1 MYLKMARLAPPF
13 IRHVDEWLDR
23 IQISLGCERHLQ
35 VTRAPVANAGYI
47 ACVGQ
52 HRECG
57 GGVYVQIKQQA
68 IFAVEYDGGKVLQA
82 FEGCIQPQLFANFVA
97 VPLLHKSNKYP
108 ASKCRSASY

>member
-1 MYLKMARLAPPF
+1 MYCVSSYQKRSDYRLTFSF
-13 IRHVDEWLDR
+13 IRRVDERLDR

-35 VTRAPVANAGYI
+35 VARAPEANADYI

-68 IFAVEYDGGKVLQA
+68 ILAVEYDGGKVFQA
-82 FEGCIQPQLFANFVA
+82 SELRFTQ
-97 VPLLHKSNKYP
+97 
-108 ASKCRSASY
+108 

>member
-1 MYLKMARLAPPF
+1 MYLKKARLTF
-13 IRHVDEWLDR
+13 SFVRRVDERLGR
-23 IQISLGCERHLQ
+23 IQISLGGERYFQ

-68 IFAVEYDGGKVLQA
+68 VFAVEYDGGKVLQA
-82 FEGCIQPQLFANFVA
+82 FEGCIQPQLFAVHVIA
-97 VPLLHKSNKYP
+97 QGEGLILQGGQ
-108 ASKCRSASY
+108 

>member
-13 IRHVDEWLDR
+13 IRRVDEWLDR
-23 IQISLGCERHLQ
+23 IQISLGCDRYFQ
-35 VTRAPVANAGYI
+35 VTGAPVTNAGDI

-68 IFAVEYDGGKVLQA
+68 ILAVQYDGGKVFQA
-82 FEGCIQPQLFANFVA
+82 FEGGIQPQLLRCTSSPKEKV
-97 VPLLHKSNKYP
+97 
-108 ASKCRSASY
+108 